1 MGPIHKK
8 TYKGIATAPKIV
20 SAKAMFITSKWLFLR
35 SVFFDVK
42 TTNVSKFPTEIK
54 TASRR
59 KTLHSTIPSTREWYD
74 EDMLFELVAADTFF
88 IFGRGCKCQE
98 IGFLKWL
105 EYSRSQ
111 SVWKVTGCF
120 RET

>member
-1 MGPIHKK
+1 
-8 TYKGIATAPKIV
+8 
-20 SAKAMFITSKWLFLR
+20 MFITSKLLSLR

-59 KTLHSTIPSTREWYD
+59 KTLHSTILSTREWYD

-111 SVWKVTGCF
+111 SFWKVTGCF
-120 RET
+120 KET

>member
-8 TYKGIATAPKIV
+8 THKGMETAPKIV
-20 SAKAMFITSKWLFLR
+20 SAKAMFITSKRLF
-35 SVFFDVK
+35 SDVK
-42 TTNVSKFPTEIK
+42 TSNVSKFSTEIK

-88 IFGRGCKCQE
+88 I
-98 IGFLKWL
+98 L
-105 EYSRSQ
+105 
-111 SVWKVTGCF
+111 
-120 RET
+120 RERL